1 MFGGRR
7 GSSCCTGCGSYNGN
21 RAQSCKTCGV
31 SLRKKAKYEQEK
43 AQPNNDVSG
52 LLSSEEAVSLKSVYS
67 VRVRDQGPDYRCFVS
82 LGRDGSYKCHFRDCI
97 MVQDA
102 RSRSFSAGALVCLVS
117 MLI

>member
-1 MFGGRR
+1 ML
-7 GSSCCTGCGSYNGN
+7 YW
-21 RAQSCKTCGV
+21 
-31 SLRKKAKYEQEK
+31 LRQLQWQQRTTLQNLRCLTQKKAKYEQEK

-97 MVQDA
+97 TVQDA